1 MWRPR
6 IIPVLLLCAGCAA
19 TRPLASHPAPS
30 SLPSAAELQAALAAR
45 RAALHSLRGIAHLR
59 YRSPEESSS
68 SREAIIVARPD
79 RLRVEVLSMFGS
91 LFVLTAEHG
100 TMMAYAR
107 QEDTVYQGQASSEN
121 LWRYARLALP
131 VSDIVDIVLGTPPL
145 RQVRR
150 ARVSFDDRSGWVRLD
165 QESDDAAQIVWFNE
179 LQMPTAAEERGS
191 DGRPCWRARFDD
203 YESNA
208 GLSVAT
214 RIRLESPAVSRTME
228 IALGDVDV
236 NPPLERSAFTF
247 PIPPGSKV
255 VDLDAAHLDRRDLI
269 DGVME

>member
-1 MWRPR
+1 MWRAR

-19 TRPLASHPAPS
+19 TRPPTPRPAPS
-30 SLPSAAELQAALAAR
+30 NLPPAAELQAALAAR
-45 RAALHSLRGIAHLR
+45 RDALHSLRGIAHLR

-79 RLRVEVLSMFGS
+79 RLRVEVLSMFGA

-100 TMMAYAR
+100 TMTAYAR
-107 QEDTVYQGQASSEN
+107 QEDTVYQGRASTEN

-145 RQVRR
+145 RQARR
-150 ARVSFDDRSGWVRLD
+150 AHVSFEDSTGWVRLD
-165 QESDDAAQIVWFNE
+165 QESDDWMQVVWFND
-179 LQMPTAAEERGS
+179 LQLPTAAEESDS

-203 YESNA
+203 YESRA

-214 RIRLESPAVSRTME
+214 RIRLESPAASRTME

-236 NPPLERSAFTF
+236 NPPLDRSAFTF

-255 VDLDAAHLDRRDLI
+255 VDLDAAHLGRSGLI
-269 DGVME
+269 DSVD